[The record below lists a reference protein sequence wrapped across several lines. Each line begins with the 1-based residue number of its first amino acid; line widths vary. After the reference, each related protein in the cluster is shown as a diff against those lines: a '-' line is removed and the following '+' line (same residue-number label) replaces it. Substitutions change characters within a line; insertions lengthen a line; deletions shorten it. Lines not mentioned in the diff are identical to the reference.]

1 MSIIS
6 EFKEFINKGNV
17 VDLAVAV
24 ILGGAFGKIVTSL
37 VDDVIMPIIALAGSA
52 ETIEEFKL
60 GPLLIGK
67 FLAASINF
75 LIIAFVLFIIIKA
88 LNKASKLKK

>member
-24 ILGGAFGKIVTSL
+24 ILGTAFGKIITSL

-52 ETIEEFKL
+52 KTIEEFKL
-60 GPLLIGK
+60 GPLYIGK
-67 FLAASINF
+67 FLCATINF

-88 LNKASKLKK
+88 INKASSLKK

>member
-1 MSIIS
+1 MSVIS

-24 ILGGAFGKIVTSL
+24 ILGTAFGKIITSL
-37 VDDVIMPIIALAGSA
+37 VDDVVMPVIALAGSA
-52 ETIEEFKL
+52 KTIEEFKL
-60 GPLLIGK
+60 GPLFIGK
-67 FLAASINF
+67 FLGASINF

-88 LNKASKLKK
+88 LNKASSLKK